1 MVVFDVSEWSDVDEF
16 DETVRSVIEVVLFAR
31 VEEVVA
37 FGKVVVFVNESTDN
51 NKTNSFLQHVSTG
64 KRISNV
70 CYLFGSVEILSEKKD
85 SIFEVYDH
93 LVKSQ
98 AGQAS
103 RAYLALLLK
112 L

>member
-70 CYLFGSVEILSEKKD
+70 FSFSVVLRFFLKRRIPYLKCTI
-85 SIFEVYDH
+85 IW
-93 LVKSQ
+93 
-98 AGQAS
+98 
-103 RAYLALLLK
+103 
-112 L
+112 